1 MAGLMIAIANSI
13 SSNYVV
19 SGGGF
24 DPDAEAFIVATG
36 TTNPTE
42 QTAINELVLNLK
54 NANIWTKFNAL
65 YPFIGSTATSQK
77 FNLKN
82 PLDTDAAFRLNFVGG
97 WTHSSSGALPNGTN
111 AYANSFL
118 STSTIGLNSVHL
130 SYYSRTNS
138 TSGGSDMGALQNS
151 PNSYTD
157 LALNQTGFAC
167 FTRINSNGA
176 PTSVANADTRG
187 FYVGNRTASNVL
199 KLFKNSNI
207 ILTSADVSNAT
218 STRGIFIGGLNNAG
232 TPSFYSNRQ
241 CAFSSIGIS
250 LTDLEAQVFSQIVEG
265 YQFALSR
272 NINPSQSFYYNRNY
286 SVETN
291 AYLYSTQITDVTTQ
305 GAINTLVSDLK
316 GYGIWTKMKAIYPFA
331 GSTATQQKFNLVNSQ
346 DTNAAFRLT
355 FAGGWTHSSNG
366 ALPNGTNAYAS
377 TNIIPNTHLTNNST
391 HMSYYSRTNTNI
403 LAASFDMG
411 INGSTSASYF
421 DMSLRLSDTFYSD
434 QYNTTTNRLTT
445 ANTNSTGFYITS
457 RTTSTS
463 LKSYKNGTQIGSTL
477 TNASSGF
484 SGLIYG
490 IYIGAINNNN
500 LNAQF
505 FTNREVA
512 LISIGD
518 GLTDTESANFRTAV
532 QTYQTTLGRQV

>member
-42 QTAINELVLNLK
+42 QNAINELVLNLK

-82 PLDTDAAFRLNFVGG
+82 PLDTDAAFRLSFVGG

-111 AYANSFL
+111 SYANSFL

-138 TSGGSDMGALQNS
+138 TSGGSEMGALQNS

-157 LALNQTGFAC
+157 LALNQTGFNA
-167 FTRINSNGA
+167 FTRINSNGS
-176 PTSVANADTRG
+176 PTNVANADSRG
-187 FYVGNRTASNVL
+187 FYVANRTASNVL

-207 ILTSADVSNAT
+207 IISSADVSNAT
-218 STRGIFIGGLNNAG
+218 TTRTIFIGGVNNAG
-232 TPSFYSNRQ
+232 TPSLYSNRQ
-241 CAFSSIGIS
+241 CAFSSIGTS

-316 GYGIWTKMKAIYPFA
+316 GYGIWTKMKALYPFA
-331 GSTATQQKFNLVNSQ
+331 GSTATTQKFNLVNSQ

-355 FAGGWTHSSNG
+355 FSGGWTHSSNG
-366 ALPNGTNAYAS
+366 ALPNGSNAYADTFLATS
-377 TNIIPNTHLTNNST
+377 TAFAVDHNKHL
-391 HMSYYSRTNTNI
+391 SYYSRTNAATA
-403 LAASFDMG
+403 AASSS
-411 INGSTSASYF
+411 IGSDNA
-421 DMSLRLSDTFYSD
+421 
-434 QYNTTTNRLTT
+434 
-445 ANTNSTGFYITS
+445 STGFCRITIRGLSNQRSSIYGGTNGTAVATAETDS
-457 RTTSTS
+457 RGFYQSSRSSSTSSEYYKDGSLIASGSSANGTTSQI
-463 LKSYKNGTQIGSTL
+463 TQTL
-477 TNASSGF
+477 LIAAARSGA
-484 SGLIYG
+484 
-490 IYIGAINNNN
+490 AIVYYDNKEC
-500 LNAQF
+500 AF
-505 FTNREVA
+505 A
-512 LISIGD
+512 SIGD
-518 GLTDTESANFRTAV
+518 TLNATESANFRTAV
-532 QTYQTTLGRQV
+532 QNFQTTLGRQV